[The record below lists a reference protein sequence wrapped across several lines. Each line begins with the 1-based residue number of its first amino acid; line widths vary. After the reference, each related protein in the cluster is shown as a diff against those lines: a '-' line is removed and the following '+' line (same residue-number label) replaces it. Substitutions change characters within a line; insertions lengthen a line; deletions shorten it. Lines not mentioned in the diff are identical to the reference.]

1 MTGMVARKAPVVCVD
16 GPSGAGK
23 GTLAQ
28 SLAEALGWNLLD
40 SGALYR
46 VVGLACLS
54 AGVPLDQ
61 AQRVAVVARSLDV
74 TFQPSAEGVSVWLSG
89 QNVTREIR
97 SEEGG
102 ISASTVAALPEVREA
117 LLLRQRELARLP
129 GLVADGRDMG
139 TVVFPSAEL
148 KIFLTA
154 SAEARAE
161 RRYHQLQGRGESV
174 SLPRLL
180 AAIIERD
187 ARDESRSASPL
198 VPADDA
204 IVLDSTALS
213 ASEVLS
219 RVCELANAREIMGE
233 ASEKRLDSAEASR
246 Q

>member
-28 SLAEALGWNLLD
+28 SLADTLGWNLLD

-54 AGVPLDQ
+54 AGVPLDK

-74 TFQPSAEGVSVWLSG
+74 TFQPGAEGVSVWLSG

-180 AAIIERD
+180 AAIRERD

-204 IVLDSTALS
+204 IVLDSTALT

>member
-1 MTGMVARKAPVVCVD
+1 VAGVARR
-16 GPSGAGK
+16 
-23 GTLAQ
+23 L
-28 SLAEALGWNLLD
+28 E
-40 SGALYR
+40 
-46 VVGLACLS
+46 
-54 AGVPLDQ
+54 
-61 AQRVAVVARSLDV
+61 V

-89 QNVTREIR
+89 EDVTREIR

-102 ISASTVAALPEVREA
+102 IGASTVAALPEVREA

-139 TVVFPSAEL
+139 TVVFPSADL

-161 RRYHQLQGRGESV
+161 RRYHQLQGRGENV

-213 ASEVLS
+213 AGDVLS
-219 RVCELANAREIMGE
+219 RVCELASARKIMGE

>member
-180 AAIIERD
+180 AAIRERD

-213 ASEVLS
+213 SGEVLGT
-219 RVCELANAREIMGE
+219 RCKL
-233 ASEKRLDSAEASR
+233 
-246 Q
+246 